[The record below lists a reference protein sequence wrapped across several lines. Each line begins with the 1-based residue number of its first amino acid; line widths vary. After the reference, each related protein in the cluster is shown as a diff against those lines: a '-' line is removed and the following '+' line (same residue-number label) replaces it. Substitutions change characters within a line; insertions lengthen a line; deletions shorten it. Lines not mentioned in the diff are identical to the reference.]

1 MTGQEVIEQSAR
13 IAEEINS
20 QLSNR
25 LIPQN
30 KRQVYFMDMYPK
42 VQGCMKALKSIIQ
55 EIKNADT
62 ASNASADK
70 MEMMEDANKVLTVLQ
85 GTISSF
91 QQELMINENIDED
104 DIEKVSGLNSDTLQE
119 AVQNNDTTKEIMKDM
134 DNIAKNSAANIG
146 YTHCLVCDGVM
157 NMFNAN
163 TKEELNKNINDIAAA
178 GNYKQFNL
186 FRVSFIPIPL
196 KKKTILATD

>member
-20 QLSNR
+20 QLSNKS
-25 LIPQN
+25 IPQN

-62 ASNASADK
+62 ASNASADE

-134 DNIAKNSAANIG
+134 DNIAKNSAANID

>member
-20 QLSNR
+20 QLSNKS
-25 LIPQN
+25 IPQN

-55 EIKNADT
+55 EIKNAET
-62 ASNASADK
+62 ASNVSAEDL
-70 MEMMEDANKVLTVLQ
+70 EMMEDANKVLTVLQ
-85 GTISSF
+85 GTIGSF

-104 DIEKVSGLNSDTLQE
+104 DIEKVSGLSSDTLQE

-134 DNIAKNSAANIG
+134 DNIAKNSAGNIG

-157 NMFNAN
+157 NMFSAN

-196 KKKTILATD
+196 KKKTILAAD